1 MKFEKKLNFF
11 INGLYLYTLTIF
23 IKHNQIKGN
32 KTIICAKIKCSFN
45 ICTRN
50 TIMRIKFTFTF
61 ITTFVLSD

>member
-1 MKFEKKLNFF
+1 MNVEKKLNFL
-11 INGLYLYTLTIF
+11 INSLYFYTLTIF

-50 TIMRIKFTFTF
+50 TIIRIKFTF
-61 ITTFVLSD
+61 ITTFVFV